1 MALFKSKRRVLQ
13 ILLILR
19 RSFLFWI
26 FLKRLHC
33 IFLIGILASNECLLD
48 VQMNKTNET
57 QPFRSNR
64 TKSDVG
70 FRPSMNIMCANGTSK
85 GPQSKASGTPTRRPL
100 DAHDES
106 KWKCRENLIDTVF
119 SQIKSS
125 TSLCR
130 EHLLQRAG
138 IVDTGTDRKQYSLWE
153 ILTKDNRVR
162 SYSYTF
168 SNTERRVYSTV
179 ASQ

>member
-1 MALFKSKRRVLQ
+1 MNVYWTSKWTKQTRHNPSVQ
-13 ILLILR
+13 IGL
-19 RSFLFWI
+19 
-26 FLKRLHC
+26 
-33 IFLIGILASNECLLD
+33 
-48 VQMNKTNET
+48 
-57 QPFRSNR
+57 NR
-64 TKSDVG
+64 TSVLDLRWTSCVLTGRPKDPSQKPVG
-70 FRPSMNIMCANGTSK
+70 R
-85 GPQSKASGTPTRRPL
+85 QL

-125 TSLCR
+125 TSFCR